1 MAMTE
6 PKVEEIFSAALRKE
20 PGAERT
26 AFLDGACGRD
36 AAFRARVD
44 ALLKAHESAGSF
56 LESPAAP
63 VAEGPG
69 ARIGPY
75 KLLQR
80 IGEGGMGVVY
90 MAEQEEP
97 VRRKVALK
105 IIKLGMDTK
114 QVIARFEAERQAL
127 ALMDHVN
134 IARVLDAGATD
145 TGRPYFV
152 MELVKGPQPDDTGA
166 PRALPARLRGRA
178 ARPPE
183 GHHPPRPE
191 VDQRHGDAPRRPA
204 GAESDRLRH
213 RQGDEPAPDGEDAL
227 HRVPRAHR
235 HPGVHEPGA
244 GRDERPRRRHADG
257 HLLPRRTPVRA
268 VDRLDA
274 VRPEDAA

>member
-1 MAMTE
+1 MTE

-105 IIKLGMDTK
+105 IISRSSRASRPS
-114 QVIARFEAERQAL
+114 ARRS
-127 ALMDHVN
+127 
-134 IARVLDAGATD
+134 R
-145 TGRPYFV
+145 
-152 MELVKGPQPDDTGA
+152 
-166 PRALPARLRGRA
+166 
-178 ARPPE
+178 
-183 GHHPPRPE
+183 
-191 VDQRHGDAPRRPA
+191 
-204 GAESDRLRH
+204 
-213 RQGDEPAPDGEDAL
+213 
-227 HRVPRAHR
+227 
-235 HPGVHEPGA
+235 
-244 GRDERPRRRHADG
+244 
-257 HLLPRRTPVRA
+257 
-268 VDRLDA
+268 
-274 VRPEDAA
+274 